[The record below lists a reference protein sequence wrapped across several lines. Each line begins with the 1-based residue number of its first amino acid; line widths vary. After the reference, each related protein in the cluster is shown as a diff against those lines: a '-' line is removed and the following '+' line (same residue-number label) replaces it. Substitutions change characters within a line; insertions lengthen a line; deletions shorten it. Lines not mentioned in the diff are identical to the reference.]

1 MQYGNES
8 SQLPQDTLAFGQDG
22 ERRIRLIVGSAVL
35 VVAIWCRAAVRR
47 GLAGVAAEAPVLGC
61 HVVCVDSR
69 RYVEYHIWVPLVL
82 DRRELWVVNSPE
94 LAMLE
99 LNQSKCICTSCFQ
112 FGFLYQACVKSV

>member
-1 MQYGNES
+1 
-8 SQLPQDTLAFGQDG
+8 
-22 ERRIRLIVGSAVL
+22 
-35 VVAIWCRAAVRR
+35 
-47 GLAGVAAEAPVLGC
+47 LAGVAAEAPVLGC

-99 LNQSKCICTSCFQ
+99 LEPIKMYSYIMFPVRVLIPSLCEVSVKPSSSVRFFTSFTYAPML
-112 FGFLYQACVKSV
+112 GEMSRKD